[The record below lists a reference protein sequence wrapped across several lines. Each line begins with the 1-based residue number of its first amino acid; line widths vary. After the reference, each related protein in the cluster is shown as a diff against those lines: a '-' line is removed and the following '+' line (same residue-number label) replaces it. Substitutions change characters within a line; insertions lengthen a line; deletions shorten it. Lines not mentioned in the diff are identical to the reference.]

1 MAKKKSYEIQARVA
15 DELLQAPESFSFGG
29 VSYSIAP
36 PTFGTLTRVS
46 AMLARIPEEPKIPEK
61 GKEFETI
68 VSSAYK
74 YGIVPRIV
82 ALLILGAKEAEKPDD
97 SAAKGISSSRGF
109 WRKKQG
115 ATARKT
121 KLDALAERLDL
132 EASPVELKDAIAP
145 LLERLE
151 LKDFFVLTTF
161 LHRLNVT
168 KPTKVEEA
176 TAPGR

>member
-1 MAKKKSYEIQARVA
+1 MKGTKDIQTRVA
-15 DELLQAPESFSFGG
+15 DELLQVPETFSFGG
-29 VSYSIAP
+29 VKYTIAP
-36 PTFGTLTRVS
+36 PTFGTLSRVS
-46 AMLARIPEEPKIPEK
+46 AMLARIPASVEIPEK

-68 VSSAYK
+68 VASAHK
-74 YGIVPRIV
+74 YGIIPRIV
-82 ALLILGAKEAEKPDD
+82 AMLILGAKEASMPDKE
-97 SAAKGISSSRGF
+97 SRKGNLLLFGF
-109 WRKKQG
+109 RRKNRPAIAG
-115 ATARKT
+115 RT
-121 KLDALAERLDL
+121 KLDALAEKLDL
-132 EASPVELKDAIAP
+132 EASPSELKDAIAP

>member
-1 MAKKKSYEIQARVA
+1 MTNIQARVA
-15 DELLQAPESFSFGG
+15 DELLQVPETFSFGG
-29 VSYSIAP
+29 IKYTIAP
-36 PTFGTLTRVS
+36 PTFGTLSRVS
-46 AMLARIPEEPKIPEK
+46 AMLTRIPAAVEIPEK

-68 VSSAYK
+68 VASAHK

-82 ALLILGAKEAEKPDD
+82 AMLILGAKEAEKPDT
-97 SAAKGISSSRGF
+97 STREGNISFLGIR
-109 WRKKQG
+109 RKKRRGIVQ
-115 ATARKT
+115 RT
-121 KLDALAERLDL
+121 KLDALAEKLDL
-132 EASPVELKDAIAP
+132 EASPSELKNAIAP

>member
-1 MAKKKSYEIQARVA
+1 MTNIQARVA
-15 DELLQAPESFSFGG
+15 DELLQVPETFSFGG
-29 VSYSIAP
+29 IKYNIAP
-36 PTFGTLTRVS
+36 PTFGTLSRVS
-46 AMLARIPEEPKIPEK
+46 AMLARIPAAVEIPEK

-68 VSSAYK
+68 VASAHK

-82 ALLILGAKEAEKPDD
+82 AMLILGAKEASKPD
-97 SAAKGISSSRGF
+97 
-109 WRKKQG
+109 KK
-115 ATARKT
+115 ARKGFLSSLGFGRKNRPEITERT
-121 KLDALAERLDL
+121 KLDALAEKLDL
-132 EASPVELKDAIAP
+132 EASPSELKNAIAP

-161 LHRLNVT
+161 LQRLNVT

>member
-1 MAKKKSYEIQARVA
+1 MKKDTNIQSRVA
-15 DELLQAPESFSFGG
+15 DELLQTPETFYFGG
-29 VSYSIAP
+29 VRYSVPP

-46 AMLARIPEEPKIPEK
+46 GMLARIPSEGITAEE
-61 GKEFETI
+61 GKEFGAI
-68 VSSAYK
+68 ISSAYK
-74 YGIVPRIV
+74 YGVVPRIV
-82 ALLILGAKEAEKPDD
+82 ALLILGAKEAAEPAQK
-97 SAAKGISSSRGF
+97 SRGGF
-109 WRKKQG
+109 PLFRLFRRKKDAVIAG
-115 ATARKT
+115 KT
-121 KLDALAERLDL
+121 KLDALTERLDL
-132 EASPVELKDAIAP
+132 EASPGELKDAIVP

>member
-1 MAKKKSYEIQARVA
+1 MAKKKTYDIQSRVA

-29 VSYSIAP
+29 MKYSIAP

-46 AMLARIPEEPKIPEK
+46 AMLARIPAEPERPEK

-68 VSSAYK
+68 ISSAYK
-74 YGIVPRIV
+74 YGIIPRIV

-97 SAAKGISSSRGF
+97 MRRGCIPLF
-109 WRKKQG
+109 RPFVRKKLGGTVQ
-115 ATARKT
+115 RT
-121 KLDALAERLDL
+121 KLDALSERLEM
-132 EASPVELKDAIAP
+132 EASPRELKDAIAP

-161 LHRLNVT
+161 LHRINVT
-168 KPTKVEEA
+168 KPTKVGEA
-176 TAPGR
+176 TAPGQ